1 MKPAILAVSL
11 AAAMTCAAAD
21 SGKEMTIRLAVPKQ
35 VAADASARASGDASA
50 SAPVLMLEGF
60 EVIAGERMTIEV
72 LGPPDPKS
80 KVRPLLAAS
89 GLVGSGRSAEAAPAE
104 TMDLVVPLNDR
115 ASRLL
120 ANRDEVTL
128 TLRLRDGRHPL
139 KWKRAYLTSA

>member
-1 MKPAILAVSL
+1 MDGGRRSAAVFEPMKPAILAVSL

-21 SGKEMTIRLAVPKQ
+21 SGKETTIRLAVPKQ
-35 VAADASARASGDASA
+35 VAAEAAARASGHASA
-50 SAPVLMLEGF
+50 SAPVLMLEGL

-80 KVRPLLAAS
+80 KARPLLAVS
-89 GLVGSGRSAEAAPAE
+89 GLVGSGPGGEAAPVE

-120 ANRDEVTL
+120 ANRDEV
-128 TLRLRDGRHPL
+128 
-139 KWKRAYLTSA
+139 